1 MKLIRNKII
10 LFLLG
15 FISISMHVSALA
27 EGLVLTSPPR
37 ESAEKGMKM
46 YGPIAEHLSQTLGVK
61 VTYVYPGNWLNYQR
75 EMRNDKY
82 DIIFDGPHFI
92 AWRVAHLGHDALIKL
107 PGRLQFMLVYDK
119 ANVSYEHPDDLI
131 GKRICGIS
139 PPNLSTLSILDYYRN
154 PVRQPMIKGIKGGM
168 GKVHKTLTDKKAGC
182 DAAVL
187 RTAFY
192 KKKLPKAQ
200 QDNLNTLYLSKAMPN
215 QGISVSKRVS
225 QSIKDKIRN
234 ELTIG
239 KGVPSTLAV
248 LKRFGGKAKSF
259 IPVKVNEYN
268 GYNMLLEG
276 VIFGW

>member
-1 MKLIRNKII
+1 MKVIKSKII
-10 LFLLG
+10 LFLLFVFSVG
-15 FISISMHVSALA
+15 LHLSAYA
-27 EGLVLTSPPR
+27 EGLVLTAPPR
-37 ESAEKGMKM
+37 ESAENGMKM
-46 YGPIAEHLSQTLGVK
+46 YGPIAEHLTKTLGVK
-61 VTYVYPGNWLNYQR
+61 VTYLHPGNWLNYQR

-82 DIIFDGPHFI
+82 DIVFDGPHFI
-92 AWRVAHLGHDALIKL
+92 SWRVAHLGHEALVKL
-107 PGRLQFMLVYDK
+107 PGKLQFMLVYDK
-119 ANVSYEHPDDLI
+119 NNESYEHPDDLI
-131 GKRICGIS
+131 GKKICGIS
-139 PPNLSTLSILDYYRN
+139 PPNLSTLSVLDYYRN

-168 GKVHKTLTDKKAGC
+168 GKVHKALTDKKAGC

-200 QDNLNTLYLSKAMPN
+200 RENLKSLYLSKALPN

-225 QSIKDKIRN
+225 QAIKEKIRN

-239 KGVPSTLAV
+239 KGVASTKAI

-259 IPVKVNEYN
+259 IPATLKEYD
-268 GYNMLLEG
+268 GHNMLLEG